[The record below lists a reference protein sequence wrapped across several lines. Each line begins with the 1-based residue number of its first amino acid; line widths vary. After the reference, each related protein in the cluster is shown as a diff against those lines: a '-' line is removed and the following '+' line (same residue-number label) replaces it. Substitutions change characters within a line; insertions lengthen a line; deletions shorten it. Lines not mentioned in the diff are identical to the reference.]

1 MSSRNLL
8 NLVLLLVIAALV
20 AVVVYEPGKKVT
32 PVVKL
37 TPLSKSDINKIEISR
52 IGAPKVVLEKKG
64 SKWQVL
70 QPYAMPAND
79 FKVEAISELAE
90 AESKAHYP
98 IKQGEDL
105 KPYGLDIPR
114 ITVVFNDKYKLEFG
128 KTDPLKYQRYI
139 RDDNTLHL
147 IFDRFYYNLS
157 VPAAEYVDHALLPGR
172 PTITKLVLPKLT
184 LSEQGNKW
192 QAEPAIKE
200 LSNDR
205 VNELLDNW
213 TGAHATE
220 LLDYKP
226 ANVQEQAQVYIKG
239 QDKPLV
245 FDILREKDAIVL
257 GRADLGLK
265 YKFTE
270 EIGKSLLELPA
281 KIDVAPAKADSKKPD
296 VKAGAA
302 NATK

>member
-8 NLVLLLVIAALV
+8 NLVLLIVIAALV

-37 TPLSKSDINKIEISR
+37 TPLSKSDVNKIEISR

-114 ITVVFNDKYKLEFG
+114 ITIIFNDKYKLEFG

-147 IFDRFYYNLS
+147 IFDRPRRRICRPCL
-157 VPAAEYVDHALLPGR
+157 VAWTTDDHQTRLTQTHSQRTRQQVAGR
-172 PTITKLVLPKLT
+172 TRN
-184 LSEQGNKW
+184 QG
-192 QAEPAIKE
+192 A
-200 LSNDR
+200 
-205 VNELLDNW
+205 
-213 TGAHATE
+213 
-220 LLDYKP
+220 
-226 ANVQEQAQVYIKG
+226 VQRSGE
-239 QDKPLV
+239 
-245 FDILREKDAIVL
+245 R
-257 GRADLGLK
+257 
-265 YKFTE
+265 T
-270 EIGKSLLELPA
+270 
-281 KIDVAPAKADSKKPD
+281 
-296 VKAGAA
+296 AG
-302 NATK
+302 